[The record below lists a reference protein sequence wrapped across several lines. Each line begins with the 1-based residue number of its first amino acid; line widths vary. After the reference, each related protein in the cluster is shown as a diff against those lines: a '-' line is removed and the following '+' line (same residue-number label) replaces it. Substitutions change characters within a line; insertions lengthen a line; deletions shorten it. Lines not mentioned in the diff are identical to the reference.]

1 MRDDRIV
8 ECVIMGPETPS
19 SSTWLIFSGGKSIG
33 LASKA
38 PTSTLQNEP
47 RPPTELK
54 TTSLQSVESALGF
67 SAEGLSSCEVQTR
80 LAKYGY
86 NELSEEK
93 TNVLLKFLS
102 YFWGPIPWMIEV
114 AAVLSAIVHHWED
127 FATILAL
134 LLMNAGVGFW
144 EEYQAGDAIATAK
157 AKLALHARV
166 KRDGTWT
173 IISRTFPRRLLL
185 ALLLGPILVAMWQ
198 SDAPAKF
205 MGSSPGQLQAGIQSA
220 PPLVRGVRST
230 GPYEF
235 TVPGDSVW
243 TDTALDLHTGDSV
256 HLSATGTLQ
265 FPFGQE
271 VGPRGTDTFGVG
283 GQDSALPVRDAAH
296 GAFIVRIGEA
306 DTGLTFLAGAEKQ
319 IDVRSPGR
327 LYLGI
332 DEYKPGETYGSF
344 KVRVEIKRCSANLAS
359 QSDAAVAAL
368 IPRRVL
374 ANIPRRTSN
383 SQGQPEDLVNLLI
396 FGTEQDVKQT
406 FQAAGWVAVSGTDTG
421 PAMSL
426 DAAQNLS
433 EAAYLVRPLPR
444 LFLFG
449 RTQDYGFARPEDV
462 TVVRARHYLR
472 LWKNPSEVNRQT
484 LWIGAAAHDT
494 GPWWNPRTAEV
505 SYKVDPNVDA
515 ERDLVRD
522 TLTSTGLV
530 EHFGYVG
537 FFAEGH
543 VRTQAGS
550 SLQSDGRV
558 LVMTLLHLA

>member
-185 ALLLGPILVAMWQ
+185 ALLLGPILVAMWP
-198 SDAPAKF
+198 SDAQAKF
-205 MGSSPGQLQAGIQSA
+205 MGSPPGQLPAGIQSA
-220 PPLVRGVRST
+220 PPLVRAVRST

-327 LYLGI
+327 LYLCI
-332 DEYKPGETYGSF
+332 NVYKPGETYGSF
-344 KVRVEIKRCSANLAS
+344 KVRVEIKRGSANLAS

-374 ANIPRRTSN
+374 
-383 SQGQPEDLVNLLI
+383 
-396 FGTEQDVKQT
+396 
-406 FQAAGWVAVSGTDTG
+406 
-421 PAMSL
+421 
-426 DAAQNLS
+426 
-433 EAAYLVRPLPR
+433 
-444 LFLFG
+444 
-449 RTQDYGFARPEDV
+449 
-462 TVVRARHYLR
+462 
-472 LWKNPSEVNRQT
+472 
-484 LWIGAAAHDT
+484 
-494 GPWWNPRTAEV
+494 
-505 SYKVDPNVDA
+505 
-515 ERDLVRD
+515 
-522 TLTSTGLV
+522 
-530 EHFGYVG
+530 
-537 FFAEGH
+537 
-543 VRTQAGS
+543 
-550 SLQSDGRV
+550 
-558 LVMTLLHLA
+558 